1 MKLTITGDAYA
12 LTSAVRAKDIKLLE
26 KHNPSALKITDEE
39 KNEKF
44 AIGFEEGKP
53 SVTDFGITFGGAT
66 RDADG
71 FATVTGTLPQG
82 LNTAEA
88 AKEFLADKF
97 GAVVAYLKQL
107 EASIPDAVKKVSDER
122 KALLDSI
129 TVA

>member
-12 LTSAVRAKDIKLLE
+12 LTSDVKVKEIQLLK
-26 KHNPSALKITDEE
+26 KHNPSALKIMDEE

-44 AIGFEEGKP
+44 AIDFAEGKS
-53 SVTDFGITFGGAT
+53 SVSTFGITFGGTT
-66 RDADG
+66 RDANG

-82 LNTAEA
+82 LNTADS
-88 AKEFLADKF
+88 AKEYLADKF

-107 EASIPDAVKKVSDER
+107 EASIPEAVKKVSDER
-122 KALLDSI
+122 KALLDGI